1 MADIATDTAV
11 RRNESRA
18 GSTTSVVAGQP
29 TEQLQV
35 EEANDEQV
43 QYPTGPQLWLNAGAM
58 MLVCFLHGLDLTIVA
73 PTVPSL
79 TNEFKTVA
87 DIGWY
92 SAVYGLVLSAT
103 NFFFGKLYTLFD
115 LKKVYVASVA
125 TFELGSVMCTFAPS
139 SIVFILGR
147 AVAGLGAGGQGIG
160 VMTFISRSFPVEK
173 RPMMNGIMGFAQSFG
188 LVSAPAIGG
197 ALIDA
202 FSWRVCYGINIP
214 LGVIA
219 ILISLFWMKDLFPNP
234 DLQLPLPE
242 KLRRLDPVGTILVLP
257 CVVCLLLALIWGGTK
272 FAWNDWRVILLFV
285 LFAVLSGAFGYVQYR
300 QQEKAILPPRIMKNR
315 TVLASAVFSCCTN
328 GILAVTEYYIAIYF
342 QGVQGYSAARAG
354 LLGLP
359 MIVGLAVTSLL
370 AALSTGWIGYYTPFL
385 FATSI
390 FAPIASGLLTTLD
403 LDDSP
408 VKVAALLGFL
418 GVAVGFGI
426 QQPVT
431 AIMTVLSPKDIPLA
445 VGVLALGSGL
455 GSSAFIATSATLFQ
469 NRLVVEIAKHSPG
482 TNTTILDDHGL
493 SDLRKV
499 LGPDRL
505 KDVLFGYNEAVIQT
519 LYLPLGLGLLT
530 IVGSTLTEVKSV
542 KKKD

>member
-1 MADIATDTAV
+1 MADIAIDTAV
-11 RRNESRA
+11 RRGESPI
-18 GSTTSVVAGQP
+18 GSTTSVAAGHA

-35 EEANDEQV
+35 QEANEEPV

-103 NFFFGKLYTLFD
+103 NFFFGKMYTVFD

-139 SIVFILGR
+139 STVFILGR
-147 AVAGLGAGGQGIG
+147 AVTGIG

-202 FSWRVCYGINIP
+202 FSWRICYGINIP

-219 ILISLFWMKDLFPNP
+219 IVGSLFWMKDLFPNP
-234 DLQLPLPE
+234 DLQLPLRE
-242 KLRRLDPVGTILVLP
+242 KIRRLDPVGTVLVLP

-285 LFAVLSGAFGYVQYR
+285 LFTVLSVSFGYVQHR

-315 TVLASAVFSCCTN
+315 TVLASALFCCCTN

-342 QGVQGYSAARAG
+342 QGVQGYSAAKAG

-370 AALSTGWIGYYTPFL
+370 ASFSTGWIGYYTPFL

-390 FAPIASGLLTTLD
+390 FAPIASGLLTTLE
-403 LDDSP
+403 LNDSP

-431 AIMTVLSPKDIPLA
+431 AIMTVLSPKDIPMA
-445 VGVLALGSGL
+445 MGVLALGSGL

-469 NRLVVEIAKHSPG
+469 TRLVAEIANHSPG
-482 TNTTILDDHGL
+482 TNTTILEDHGL

-505 KDVLFGYNEAVIQT
+505 QDVLLGYNGAVIQT

-530 IVGSTLTEVKSV
+530 IVGSTLTEIKSV